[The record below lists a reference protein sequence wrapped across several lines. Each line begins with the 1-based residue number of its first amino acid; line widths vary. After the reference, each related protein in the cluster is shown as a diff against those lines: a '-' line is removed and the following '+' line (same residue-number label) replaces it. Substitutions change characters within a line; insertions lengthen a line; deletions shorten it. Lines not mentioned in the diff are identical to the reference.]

1 MAALTVYAN
10 PDSKSRKA
18 IPFLLDIQ
26 NDLLSSLETRVV
38 VPLYLKTSTSLQPIS
53 RLTPIVTFQNKTL
66 IAMVPELAG
75 IARRNLGAP
84 AGELPGLRSE
94 IIASLDLLFTGF

>member
-1 MAALTVYAN
+1 MATFTVHTN
-10 PDSKSRKA
+10 PDPKSRKA

-38 VPLYLKTSTSLQPIS
+38 VPLYLKGSTTLHPIA
-53 RLTPIVTFQNKTL
+53 RLTPVVTFQSKTY

-75 IARRNLGAP
+75 VARRSLGAP
-84 AGELPGLRSE
+84 TGELSSFRAE
-94 IIASLDLLFTGF
+94 VIAALDLLFTGF

>member
-1 MAALTVYAN
+1 MGGLPVHAN
-10 PDSKSRKA
+10 PDPKSRKA

-38 VPLYLKTSTSLQPIS
+38 VPLYLKDATTLHPIS
-53 RLTPIVTFQNKTL
+53 RLTPVVTFQNKTY

-75 IARRNLGAP
+75 VARRSLGAP
-84 AGELPGLRSE
+84 AGELPSLRAE
-94 IIASLDLLFTGF
+94 VIAALDLLFTGF